1 MQRFR
6 TVVTLLAI
14 VAACFSF
21 PVQAQE
27 TSAEKDVIK
36 LLHEFLNK
44 VDDPAMHDRFWA
56 DDLIYTSGK
65 GVKRSKAD
73 IMKSMRESS
82 AKSGKPSAEG
92 TSTYDAQD
100 ITTHVY
106 PRMVVLNFRLVQHLQ
121 KQGQPEET
129 HTFRNTGIF
138 LQRDGKWQVVAWQA
152 TPEQKQQPEEQN
164 KK

>member
-1 MQRFR
+1 MRR
-6 TVVTLLAI
+6 LRVVLGLLAVLAI
-14 VAACFSF
+14 FLSF
-21 PVQAQE
+21 PAQAQQ

-73 IMKSMRESS
+73 IMKSMRESTS
-82 AKSGKPSAEG
+82 KPGQSSDEG
-92 TSTYDAQD
+92 RSTYEAQD

-106 PRMVVLNFRLVQHLQ
+106 PRMVVLNFRLVQHLH